1 MNYFVIQ
8 VLTRSEEKFIRLANR
23 MLYGADRFSRF
34 ETENARSPSAAFR
47 IEPSMRP
54 DEEFREFSSDGHAG
68 DSFDLP
74 TGISPGAEPGRL
86 LWPRRSLTI
95 RRKGKQVPSLAPIF
109 PGYVFYEAEE
119 VSPEIYWIL
128 KRLSG
133 FVRFL
138 KNEDRLEKLSGADR
152 ELLLHFL
159 SYGEVVEKSLAYFDE
174 NNRIRVTRGP
184 MKGLEGQIIK
194 VDKRKRRAK
203 IRLSMYSNRFLVDF
217 GFELLEPSEG
227 HERQTQ

>member
-8 VLTRSEEKFIRLANR
+8 VLTKSEDRFIRLANR
-23 MLYGADRFSRF
+23 ILRSETPSSQSGTSEVHGLQDASRLLD
-34 ETENARSPSAAFR
+34 AVRSDFAPAEGSLRRGTDGSAELPAGFA
-47 IEPSMRP
+47 P
-54 DEEFREFSSDGHAG
+54 DA
-68 DSFDLP
+68 P
-74 TGISPGAEPGRL
+74 AGRL

-95 RRKGKQVPSLAPIF
+95 RRQGKQVASLAPIF

-119 VSPEIYWIL
+119 VSPEVYWSL

-133 FVRFL
+133 FIRFL
-138 KNEDRLEKLSGADR
+138 KNEDRLEKLTGADR
-152 ELLLHFL
+152 DLLLHFL
-159 SYGEVVEKSLAYFDE
+159 SYGEVVEKSLVYFDE
-174 NNRIRVTRGP
+174 NNRIRVTKGP

-203 IRLSMYSNRFLVDF
+203 IRLSLYSNRFLVDF
-217 GFELLEPSEG
+217 GFELLEPAEG